1 MVTLPGRSSFAVGEL
16 SAGTLVLVE
25 DDPGDALLVRVMVEA
40 ALPGVDIAVFASL
53 AECEASWPDQV
64 LCVLLDLGLPD
75 SFGFTSV
82 DEIRKLAPDAPVV
95 VLTGRTDSESGLE
108 ALAVGA
114 QDYLVKGEVDA
125 VSLERT
131 LRYAVERGRAA
142 VLQREY
148 LAGTLRERENE
159 RLERGL
165 LPEPLLTP
173 GRVGVQPTYRP
184 GRERAL
190 IGGDFYDVVEVSDGQ
205 VHLLI
210 GDVSGHGPDE
220 AALGAALRIA
230 WRSLVMAGLPQE
242 RALDVAE
249 QVLLVERRD
258 EERFAT
264 CGVVTLSADLRSA
277 DVRLAGHP
285 PPLLVR
291 PGQHPMALDVS
302 DVAPGLG
309 MLPGT
314 TAAPTRHEFG
324 DSWLLVLYTDGLIEG
339 AACPGSRDRLG
350 IAGVSDLIATLLQE
364 GVEPGSLGEALV
376 AMAEQRHGGP
386 LTDDIAVVV
395 VWR

>member
-1 MVTLPGRSSFAVGEL
+1 MVTLPGRTPPAVGVVDN
-16 SAGTLVLVE
+16 GTLVLVE
-25 DDPGDALLVRVMVEA
+25 DDPGDALLVQVMIEA
-40 ALPGVDIAVFASL
+40 ALPGVEIAHFTSL
-53 AECEASWPDQV
+53 AECDARWPPHV

-75 SFGFTSV
+75 SFGFSGV
-82 DEIRKLAPDAPVV
+82 DEIRRIDPDVPVV
-95 VLTGRTDSESGLE
+95 VLTGRTDSESGLG

-125 VSLERT
+125 GSLERT
-131 LRYAVERGRAA
+131 LRYAIERGRAA

-165 LPEPLLTP
+165 LPSPLLTA
-173 GRVGVQPTYRP
+173 GRVEVQATYRP

-190 IGGDFYDVVEVSDGQ
+190 IGGDFYDVVEVSTGQ
-205 VHLLI
+205 IHLLI

-230 WRSLVMAGLPQE
+230 WRSLVLAGLPQE

-264 CGVVTLSADLRSA
+264 CGVVTLGSDLCSA

-291 PGQHPMALDVS
+291 PGQRPVPLDVAH
-302 DVAPGLG
+302 VAPGLG
-309 MLPGT
+309 MFPGA
-314 TAAPTRHEFG
+314 TAMPTHHELG
-324 DSWLLVLYTDGLIEG
+324 QSWLLVLYTDGLIEG
-339 AACPGSRDRLG
+339 ATSPGSRERLG
-350 IAGVSDLIATLLQE
+350 IAGVGELLATLLDQ
-364 GVEPGSLGEALV
+364 GVEPSRLGLELVSL
-376 AMAEQRHGGP
+376 AEQRQGGP